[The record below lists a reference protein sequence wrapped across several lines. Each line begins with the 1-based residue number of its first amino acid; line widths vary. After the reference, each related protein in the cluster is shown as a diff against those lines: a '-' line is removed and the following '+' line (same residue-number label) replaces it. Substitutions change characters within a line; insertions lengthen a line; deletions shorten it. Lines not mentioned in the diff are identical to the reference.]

1 MRFDIL
7 TIFPHIFDSY
17 LQESIIKRAIQ
28 AEKIEIY
35 IHDIRTYSKERHH
48 KVDAPPFGGGPG
60 MVMMAQPIYDCIQA
74 VKKLNQGPIF
84 YMSPRGKV
92 LTQQKAEKI
101 FKLCAKLQTE
111 SDRKKEQ
118 KLNKVTPSGKQ
129 IRKNAGQKNEYGLIL
144 LCGRYEGIDQRAI
157 DLCVDEE
164 LSIGKYVLTGGELAA
179 MVVIDTVSRFV
190 PGVLGDDASV
200 EEESFS
206 KALKGKKEYPHYT
219 QPRVF
224 KGMEVP
230 EVLTSGHHANIK
242 KWREEHLQK

>member
-28 AEKIEIY
+28 GEKIEIR

-60 MVMMAQPIYDCIQA
+60 MVMMAQPIYDCIRA
-74 VKKLNQGPIF
+74 VKKMNKGPVI

-92 LTQQKAEKI
+92 FTQSAAEKI
-101 FKLCAKLQTE
+101 Y
-111 SDRKKEQ
+111 KKSH
-118 KLNKVTPSGKQ
+118 KK
-129 IRKNAGQKNEYGLIL
+129 GLIL
-144 LCGRYEGIDQRAI
+144 LCGRYEGVDQRAI
-157 DLCVDEE
+157 DLAVDEE
-164 LSIGKYVLTGGELAA
+164 LSIGKYVLTGGELPA
-179 MVVIDTVSRFV
+179 MVVMDVLSRFV
-190 PGVLGDDASV
+190 PGVLGEEASM

-224 KGMEVP
+224 KGKTVP
-230 EVLTSGHHANIK
+230 EILLSGHHAKIK
-242 KWREEHLQK
+242 KWRHSQTK